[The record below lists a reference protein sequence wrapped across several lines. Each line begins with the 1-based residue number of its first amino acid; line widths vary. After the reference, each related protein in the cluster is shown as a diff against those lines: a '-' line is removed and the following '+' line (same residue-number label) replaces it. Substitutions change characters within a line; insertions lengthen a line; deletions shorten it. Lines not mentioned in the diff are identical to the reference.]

1 MLRAFLIVALLA
13 SVAANAW
20 FINQNRTV
28 AQSRA
33 TPPPKNVSVN
43 SSTISSA
50 EKAPSAAPTLTTT
63 PTTDADFRALRSQLE
78 TAGLPPEVVKM
89 AVSMMIHRSFQ
100 KRRNALMNHPGPD
113 EYWRNRSIRPN
124 QADQVAL
131 RELEREQRKLLREA
145 TDGDFEFDEDSQ
157 RRQFGGLPQEKVTRL
172 KKIMADYADLEEQ
185 LFSDIPDRSSPEARA
200 RNELL
205 TKEKRADIERLLTP
219 EELLNYDLRNSPAS
233 HRLRGLIGQFQ
244 ATEAEFLA
252 LFPAA
257 KAMSEIETGMTAG
270 GPRSPATADARRAR
284 EDAQQKLEAEMRRI
298 LGEARYAEMKE
309 ANDHAVQQT
318 RQFAASLNL
327 PPASA
332 AELVAVQ
339 KDFAPKLS
347 AVERDR
353 DLTANQ
359 RDAQLYALGN
369 EARERLTRVLGAD
382 GFEAYKRRGGGWLG
396 AALNRAPP
404 TPSPSPPR

>member
-1 MLRAFLIVALLA
+1 MVR
-13 SVAANAW
+13 
-20 FINQNRTV
+20 
-28 AQSRA
+28 
-33 TPPPKNVSVN
+33 
-43 SSTISSA
+43 
-50 EKAPSAAPTLTTT
+50 
-63 PTTDADFRALRSQLE
+63 
-78 TAGLPPEVVKM
+78 M

-100 KRRNALMNHPGPD
+100 KRRNALLNRPSPD
-113 EYWRNRSIRPN
+113 EYWRFSGIRPSLV
-124 QADQVAL
+124 DQVAL

-145 TDGDFEFDEDSQ
+145 TDGDFEFDEDAQ
-157 RRQFGGLPQEKVTRL
+157 RRQFGGLPQDKVTRL

-185 LFSDIPDRSSPEARA
+185 HFSDIPDRTSTEARA

-257 KAMSEIETGMTAG
+257 RAMTEIETVG
-270 GPRSPATADARRAR
+270 GARPPMTADARRAR
-284 EDAQQKLEAEMRRI
+284 EEAQQKLDAEMRRV
-298 LGEARYAEMKE
+298 LGESRYAEMKE

-318 RQFAASLNL
+318 RQFATSLNL
-327 PPASA
+327 SPAST

-339 KDFAPKLS
+339 KDFAPKL
-347 AVERDR
+347 AAIERNR

-359 RDAQLYALGN
+359 RDAQLHALGN
-369 EARERLTRVLGAD
+369 EARERLTPVLGAD
-382 GFEAYKRRGGGWLG
+382 GLEAYKRRGGGWFATLSR
-396 AALNRAPP
+396 AAPP
-404 TPSPSPPR
+404 PSLPPPR